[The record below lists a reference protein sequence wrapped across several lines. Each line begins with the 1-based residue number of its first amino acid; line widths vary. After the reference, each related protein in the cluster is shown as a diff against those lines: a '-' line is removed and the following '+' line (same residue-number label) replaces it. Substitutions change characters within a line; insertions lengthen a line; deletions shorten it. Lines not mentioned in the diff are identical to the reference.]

1 MDDMLLWTLVSAVAT
16 VMTAL
21 TGVIFWL
28 LSQHNQA
35 KTEKAEFYVEF
46 TRRYNSSDMHDALY
60 RLMQHYTQNPDNFVE
75 LYLSEFL
82 SHTQKGFE
90 IERSRRIVSRYF
102 NDIAEMR
109 QNKLID
115 RKLARMLCNFQG
127 LNIYYNVVV
136 PMSRAR
142 YGNSKTR
149 ERIYAALRAIRP
161 HFDDGGFG
169 LSIAPG
175 TTKAS

>member
-28 LSQHNQA
+28 ISQRNQA
-35 KTEKAEFYVEF
+35 KTDKAEFYVAF
-46 TRRYNSSDMHDALY
+46 TQRYNSSDMHDALY
-60 RLMQHYTQNPDNFVE
+60 RLMALYTHDRDSFVDR
-75 LYLSEFL
+75 YLSAFMAR
-82 SHTQKGFE
+82 TQEGFE

-102 NDIAEMR
+102 NDIADLHR
-109 QNKLID
+109 NKLID

-127 LNIYYNVVV
+127 LNIYYNVVI

-142 YGNSKTR
+142 YGQSKER
-149 ERIYAALRAIRP
+149 EHIYAVLKSIRP
-161 HFDDGGFG
+161 RFDDGALG
-169 LSIAPG
+169 LNIAPG
-175 TTKAS
+175 SAKV